1 MKKTAVTTDD
11 TLAIIG
17 NLISVGDNSLKN
29 YNNTGYLKLISD
41 YIGQQFS
48 ATFKKMVAEYFFQSL
63 YGELLRFAFERI
75 TCIF

>member
-41 YIGQQFS
+41 YIGQQFP
-48 ATFKKMVAEYFFQSL
+48 ATFKKMGCRIFFSKVCMEN
-63 YGELLRFAFERI
+63 Y
-75 TCIF
+75 